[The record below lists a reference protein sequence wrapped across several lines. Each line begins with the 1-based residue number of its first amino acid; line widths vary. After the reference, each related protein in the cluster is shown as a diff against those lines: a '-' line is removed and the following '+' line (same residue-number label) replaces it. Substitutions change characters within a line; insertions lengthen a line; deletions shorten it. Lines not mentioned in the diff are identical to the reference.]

1 MGGGFEGQF
10 TAVAGTTG
18 DAAGDAAGD
27 ATANGRAVTGGMKVG
42 EVRSRA
48 PQPVK
53 TNTATTS
60 AAIRRSTQGDDGRR
74 RSQIGI
80 GPTYRASMDGRYREP
95 NVMRCATAVALP

>member
-18 DAAGDAAGD
+18 DAASDAAGD
-27 ATANGRAVTGGMKVG
+27 ATTNGRAVTGGMKVG
-42 EVRSRA
+42 DVRSRA

-60 AAIRRSTQGDDGRR
+60 AAIRRSAKGMMAVVGLRSASGRR
-74 RSQIGI
+74 IVR
-80 GPTYRASMDGRYREP
+80 RWM
-95 NVMRCATAVALP
+95 VATANQT

>member
-18 DAAGDAAGD
+18 DAAGDAA
-27 ATANGRAVTGGMKVG
+27 TNGRAVTGGMKVG
-42 EVRSRA
+42 DVRSRA

-60 AAIRRSTQGDDGRR
+60 AAIRRSTKGMMAVVGLRSASGRR
-74 RSQIGI
+74 IVR
-80 GPTYRASMDGRYREP
+80 RWM
-95 NVMRCATAVALP
+95 VATANQT